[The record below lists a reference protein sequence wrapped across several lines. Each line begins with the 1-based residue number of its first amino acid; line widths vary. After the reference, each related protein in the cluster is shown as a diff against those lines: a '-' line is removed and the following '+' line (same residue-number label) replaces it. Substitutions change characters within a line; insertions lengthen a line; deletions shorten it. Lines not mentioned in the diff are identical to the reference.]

1 MYDDERSGWRYPSR
15 AQRARQARR
24 DAKKKRGD
32 RYYATHKDEIKFQK
46 ELKMKRRSAT
56 RQPSKGES
64 FCTGWWTEPRS
75 HPQPHTSNPHE
86 VIVIDDNVEDED
98 DMEVVFV
105 GIGRAAVV
113 DDSRVVSF
121 LPD

>member
-1 MYDDERSGWRYPSR
+1 MYDDECSGWRYPSR

-24 DAKKKRGD
+24 HAKKKRGD

-56 RQPSKGES
+56 RQPS
-64 FCTGWWTEPRS
+64 FCTGWWTEPRF

-86 VIVIDDNVEDED
+86 VIVIDDNVDDDD